1 MKGNAEG
8 NLRLGSNVVELLLL
22 QKRPFLMVDGV
33 ESFLAEPRPTLE
45 AIRHISANEYVFD
58 GHIGGLHVWPAAF
71 TIEGLGQSA
80 LLLIAVLAIRRVA
93 QAEGSDPDVALDAL
107 RNLELGFRLQPGY
120 RPEEAAEFLRK
131 LRAAQP
137 RVALGTSVE
146 MKFLRPVF
154 AGQRLDYRVELTG
167 EHAGGVRIEAEAS
180 VERTVVASGV
190 MMGALVS
197 QPIFPHS

>member
-8 NLRLGSNVVELLLL
+8 NFRLGSNVVELLVP

-45 AIRHISANEYVFD
+45 AVRHISANECVFD

-107 RNLELGFRLQPGY
+107 RNVELGFRLQPGY

-167 EHAGGVRIEAEAS
+167 EHAGGVRFEAEAS

>member
-1 MKGNAEG
+1 MKWNAQG

-22 QKRPFLMVDGV
+22 QRRPFLMVDGV

-45 AIRHISANEYVFD
+45 SVRHISANEDVFD
-58 GHIGGLHVWPAAF
+58 GHIAGLHVWPAAF

-80 LLLIAVLAIRRVA
+80 LLLIAILAIRRAA
-93 QAEGSDPDVALDAL
+93 QAEGSDPDAALDAL
-107 RNLELGFRLQPGY
+107 RNLERGYRLQPGY
-120 RPEEAAEFLRK
+120 RPEEAAEFVRK

-146 MKFLRPVF
+146 MKFPRPVF

-167 EHAGGVRIEAEAS
+167 EHAGGVRFAAEAS

-197 QPIFPHS
+197 QPMFPDS